1 MAKVM
6 GVTMELLK
14 KRLAELAEKSYRNN
28 QYVFTNFLNMAE
40 QNAFYEMRKDIS
52 YVPYSV
58 YGGAEQCERVM
69 IRFGSEELFGYEEP
83 FPICCIL
90 AEPLLEKFADTFS
103 HRDFL
108 GAIMNLG
115 IEREVVGDLL
125 LKGKKAYIFCT
136 EKIAP
141 YLIENLVQV
150 KHTSMKCSLVEN
162 APELLAPTLEQREVT
177 VASERIDAVLGKLC
191 NLSRS
196 QSVLAF
202 REKKVFVNGRQ
213 CENNSYQLK
222 SGDVVTFRG
231 FGKFIY
237 EGVNYETKKG
247 KVCIGVSVYV

>member
-1 MAKVM
+1 
-6 GVTMELLK
+6 MELLK

-40 QNAFYEMRKDIS
+40 MNAFYEMRSEIS
-52 YVPYSV
+52 YVPFTV
-58 YGGAEQCERVM
+58 FGGTDNCERQM
-69 IRFGSEELFGYEEP
+69 LRFGSEELFGYEEP

-90 AEPLLEKFADTFS
+90 AEPLLEKFADQFT

-115 IEREVVGDLL
+115 IEREVVGDIAI
-125 LKGKKAYIFCT
+125 KGKKAYIFCT
-136 EKIAP
+136 EQIAP
-141 YLIENLVQV
+141 YIAEQLVQV
-150 KHTSMKCSLVEN
+150 KHTSMKCRILDQ
-162 APELLAPTLEQREVT
+162 APEILQPALEKREVT
-177 VASERIDAVLGKLC
+177 AASERIDAVLGKLL

-196 QSVLAF
+196 QSILAF

-222 SGDVVTFRG
+222 AGDVIACRG

-237 EGVNYETKKG
+237 EGVKYETKKG
-247 KVCIGVSVYV
+247 KICAEVSVYC

>member
-1 MAKVM
+1 
-6 GVTMELLK
+6 MELLK

-28 QYVFTNFLNMAE
+28 HYVFTNFLNMAE
-40 QNAFYEMRKDIS
+40 MNAFYEMRKEIS
-52 YVPYSV
+52 YIPYTV
-58 YGGAEQCERVM
+58 FGGTENCERLM

-90 AEPLLEKFADTFS
+90 AEPLMEKFADTFS

-115 IEREVVGDLL
+115 IEREVVGDIAI
-125 LKGKKAYIFCT
+125 KGKKAYIFCT
-136 EKIAP
+136 EKIGSYIA
-141 YLIENLVQV
+141 ENLVQV
-150 KHTSMKCSLVEN
+150 KHTSMMCKVLYET
-162 APELLAPTLEQREVT
+162 PEILKPTLEEREVT
-177 VASERIDAVLGKLC
+177 AASERIDAILGKLC

-196 QSVLAF
+196 QSALAF

-222 SGDVVTFRG
+222 AKDVVTFRG

-237 EGVNYETKKG
+237 EGIKYETKKG
-247 KVCIGVSVYV
+247 KICATVLVYV

>member
-1 MAKVM
+1 M

-231 FGKFIY
+231 FGKIIY

>member
-1 MAKVM
+1 
-6 GVTMELLK
+6 MELLK

-40 QNAFYEMRKDIS
+40 MNAFYEMRNEIS
-52 YVPYSV
+52 YVPFTAF
-58 YGGAEQCERVM
+58 GGTDNCERQM
-69 IRFGSEELFGYEEP
+69 LRFGSEELFGYEEP

-90 AEPLLEKFADTFS
+90 AEPLLEKFADNFT

-115 IEREVVGDLL
+115 IEREVVGDIAI
-125 LKGKKAYIFCT
+125 KGKKAYIFCT
-136 EKIAP
+136 EQIAP
-141 YLIENLVQV
+141 YIAEQLVQV
-150 KHTSMKCSLVEN
+150 KHTSMKCQILEQ
-162 APELLAPTLEQREVT
+162 APEILQPTLEKREVT
-177 VASERIDAVLGKLC
+177 AASERIDAVLGKLL

-196 QSVLAF
+196 QSILAF

-222 SGDVVTFRG
+222 AGDVIACRG

-237 EGVNYETKKG
+237 EGVKYETKKG
-247 KVCIGVSVYV
+247 KICAEVSVYC

>member
-1 MAKVM
+1 
-6 GVTMELLK
+6 MELLK

-40 QNAFYEMRKDIS
+40 MNAFLEMRREIA
-52 YVPYSV
+52 YIPFTTF
-58 YGGAEQCERVM
+58 GGTENCERLM
-69 IRFGSEELFGYEEP
+69 LRFGSEELFGYEEP
-83 FPICCIL
+83 FPICCIQ
-90 AEPLLEKFADTFS
+90 AEPLIEKFADNFT

-115 IEREVVGDLL
+115 IEREVVGDIAI
-125 LKGKKAYIFCT
+125 KGKKAYIFCT

-141 YLIENLVQV
+141 YISESLVQV
-150 KHTSMKCSLVEN
+150 KHTSMRCTILES
-162 APELLAPTLEQREVT
+162 APDILKPTLEKREVT
-177 VASERIDAVLGKLC
+177 AASERIDAVLGKLL

-222 SGDVVTFRG
+222 AGDVITCRG

-237 EGVNYETKKG
+237 EGVKYETKKG
-247 KVCIGVSVYV
+247 KICAEVSVYI

>member
-1 MAKVM
+1 
-6 GVTMELLK
+6 MELLK

-40 QNAFYEMRKDIS
+40 MNAFYEMRNEIS
-52 YVPYSV
+52 YVPFTAF
-58 YGGAEQCERVM
+58 GGTDNCERQM
-69 IRFGSEELFGYEEP
+69 LRFGSEELFGYEEP

-90 AEPLLEKFADTFS
+90 AEPLLEKFADNFT

-115 IEREVVGDLL
+115 IEREVVGDIAI
-125 LKGKKAYIFCT
+125 KGKKAYIFCT
-136 EKIAP
+136 EQIAP
-141 YLIENLVQV
+141 YIAEQLVQV
-150 KHTSMKCSLVEN
+150 KHTSMRCQILEQ
-162 APELLAPTLEQREVT
+162 APEILQPTLEKREVT
-177 VASERIDAVLGKLC
+177 AASERIDAVLGKLL

-196 QSVLAF
+196 QSILAF

-222 SGDVVTFRG
+222 AGDVIACRG

-237 EGVNYETKKG
+237 EGVKYETKKG
-247 KVCIGVSVYV
+247 KICAEVSVYC

>member
-1 MAKVM
+1 
-6 GVTMELLK
+6 MELLK
-14 KRLAELAEKSYRNN
+14 KRVMELAEKSYRNN

-40 QNAFYEMRKDIS
+40 MNAFFEIRKEIS
-52 YVPYSV
+52 YIPFTAF
-58 YGGAEQCERVM
+58 GGTENCERM
-69 IRFGSEELFGYEEP
+69 MLRFGSEEMFGYEEP
-83 FPICCIL
+83 FPICCIK
-90 AEPLLEKFADTFS
+90 AEPLIEKFADNFT

-115 IEREVVGDLL
+115 IEREIVGDIAI
-125 LKGKKAYIFCT
+125 KGKKAYIFCT

-141 YLIENLVQV
+141 YIAENLVQV
-150 KHTSMKCSLVEN
+150 KHTSMHCTV
-162 APELLAPTLEQREVT
+162 LEQAPDILKPVLEKREVT
-177 VASERIDAVLGKLC
+177 AASERIDAILGKLL

-222 SGDVVTFRG
+222 NGDVITCRG

-237 EGVNYETKKG
+237 EGVKYETKKG
-247 KVCIGVSVYV
+247 KICAEVSVYV

>member
-1 MAKVM
+1 
-6 GVTMELLK
+6 MELLK

-40 QNAFYEMRKDIS
+40 MTAFYEMRKEIS
-52 YVPYSV
+52 YIPFTAF
-58 YGGAEQCERVM
+58 GGAENCERLM
-69 IRFGSEELFGYEEP
+69 LRFGSEEMFGYEEP
-83 FPICCIL
+83 FPICCIQ
-90 AEPLLEKFADTFS
+90 AEPLIEKFADNFT

-115 IEREVVGDLL
+115 IEREIVGDIAI
-125 LKGKKAYIFCT
+125 KGKKAYIFCT

-141 YLIENLVQV
+141 YIAENLVQV
-150 KHTSMKCSLVEN
+150 KHTSMRCTVLSQ
-162 APELLAPTLEQREVT
+162 APDILKPTFERKEVT
-177 VASERIDAVLGKLC
+177 AASERIDAVLGKLL

-196 QSVLAF
+196 QSILAF

-222 SGDVVTFRG
+222 KGDVVTCRG

-237 EGVNYETKKG
+237 EGVKYETKKG
-247 KVCIGVSVYV
+247 KICAEVSVFV